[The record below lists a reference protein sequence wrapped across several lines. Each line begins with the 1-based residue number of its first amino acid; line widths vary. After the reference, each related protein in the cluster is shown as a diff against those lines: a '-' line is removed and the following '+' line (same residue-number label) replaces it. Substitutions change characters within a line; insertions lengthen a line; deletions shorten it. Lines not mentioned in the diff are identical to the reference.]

1 MRQYRATEVGL
12 RHVEASYDMG
22 YHVCEKR
29 TGSEV
34 MKLLTDVLDD
44 RGANYTGIAQFLK
57 RQATAANTAEDD
69 LIAQKTRFH
78 ASIEKDMSRSSEDD
92 LDVILQHG
100 IGQPKPELAALLRK
114 SKEQQHEAKK
124 AEQAKQLQDTV
135 SFEERLASM
144 SITRRHPLVPGTL
157 DEKALTYWLDGHTA
171 SWEWTGPVL
180 NACLLKLG
188 RQLNKSQMAIVA
200 WLTELVLMRKIPVRR
215 KKGFIGA
222 WSKRLIAQVPSGMG
236 KSRIISG
243 LTQQLVPHFGRIV
256 IAYST

>member
-78 ASIEKDMSRSSEDD
+78 ACIEKDMSRSSEDD

-144 SITRRHPLVPGTL
+144 SITRRHPHVPGTL
-157 DEKALTYWLDGHTA
+157 NENALAYWLDGHTA

-200 WLTELVLMRKIPVRR
+200 WLTELVLMKKIPVRR

-222 WSKRLIAQVPSGMG
+222 
-236 KSRIISG
+236 
-243 LTQQLVPHFGRIV
+243 
-256 IAYST
+256 